1 MTSRLVDSPTK
12 PGKLENRLPLR
23 NLQWI
28 EKALIID
35 TRKLWPIDARK
46 THSSV
51 KLGKDRLKLN
61 ASALSGENAIVL
73 QNSAKYG

>member
-12 PGKLENRLPLR
+12 PGNLANGLPLR
-23 NLQWI
+23 KLQWI
-28 EKALIID
+28 EEVLIID
-35 TRKLWPIDARK
+35 TRKIWPINALK
-46 THSSV
+46 THRSV